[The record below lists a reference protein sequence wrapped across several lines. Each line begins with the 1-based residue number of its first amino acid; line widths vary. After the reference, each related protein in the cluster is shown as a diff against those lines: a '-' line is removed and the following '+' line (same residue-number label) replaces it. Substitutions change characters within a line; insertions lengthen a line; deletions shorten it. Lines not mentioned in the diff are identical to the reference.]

1 ITEAYLA
8 LRYGFIEGFKYREE
22 SSTEVYLYC
31 ENKLVKH
38 SSNDNDLVIVI
49 PDGYFDWKSK
59 H

>member
-1 ITEAYLA
+1 MA
-8 LRYGFIEGFKYREE
+8 LLKGFKYREE